1 MAGNLVYQNTTLVGS
16 TKTGV
21 LKPDA
26 NGYYELVLGAFDYF
40 NSAEAYYTLEPFKLL
55 LMSSSNLMR
64 RVNRGALRSEY
75 GHPRFTSQMSKRDI
89 ILRVLD
95 IQEDRTC
102 AHIKSIELDEQRV
115 INNGQKVAAVIGMVK
130 PSGPMA
136 DALAAQLENP
146 DENVCFSVRSLTDD
160 TRNAGGTLIKA
171 VQEIVT
177 WDYVNEP
184 GIDVATKYHAPSL
197 EGISFNQKDLL
208 AAEHKALEYGV
219 GMESAQEILT
229 HLIKNNV
236 SPLDARKALRGSRPN
251 SAGWK

>member
-1 MAGNLVYQNTTLVGS
+1 MSGNIVYQNTTLVGS

-26 NGYYELVLGAFDYF
+26 NGYYELILGAFNYH
-40 NSAEAYYTLEPFKLL
+40 NSAGAYYTLEPLKVLL
-55 LMSSSNLMR
+55 QSSSSLMR
-64 RVNRGALRSEY
+64 RVQRGALRSEY
-75 GHPRFTSQMSKRDI
+75 GHPRFTSNMSKRDI

-95 IQEDRTC
+95 IMEDRTC
-102 AHIKSIELDEQRV
+102 AHIKSIQLDEERV
-115 INNGQKVAAVIGMVK
+115 INNGQKVAAIIGMVK
-130 PSGPMA
+130 PSGPMG
-136 DALAAQLENP
+136 DALAQQLANP

-160 TRNAGGTLIKA
+160 TQVHGKLYKA

-184 GIDVATKYHAPSL
+184 GIDVATKYHAPGL
-197 EGISFNQKDLL
+197 ESFHFDREDLL
-208 AAEHKALEYGV
+208 AAEMKASKFGV
-219 GMESAQEILT
+219 GMESAQEILS

-236 SPLDARKALRGSRPN
+236 SPVEARKALRGSRPN